1 MLTNLRKYMKMY
13 IIYDVGPFSYRSQRS
28 TLTPHRNRYRV
39 TTKDNLIGTSAI
51 VAHGMSMTRFHARSL
66 ASAFLR
72 TRGDRQR
79 SDTTGG
85 GIGVLTCTGQCLTGT
100 ATYAPYTH
108 KLFRLVMVS
117 R

>member
-1 MLTNLRKYMKMY
+1 MKYMFLNVN
-13 IIYDVGPFSYRSQRS
+13 YDAGPFLHHSQRS
-28 TLTPHRNRYRV
+28 TLAPHRNRYRV

-51 VAHGMSMTRFHARSL
+51 VAHGMSMTRTHARSL
-66 ASAFLR
+66 ASAFSR
-72 TRGDRQR
+72 TPRW

-100 ATYAPYTH
+100 DTDAPYTR